1 MVKTDARLWGAKE
14 TDLEIEIY
22 KTKKHIR
29 ELVLQ
34 IYQLDSMLSD
44 EDFLYH
50 YRVKD
55 IEGFKYDL
63 YKLESERTILEKDLR
78 KLEKEWQKQNPI
90 IVEEID

>member
-22 KTKKHIR
+22 KIKKQIR

-34 IYQLDSMLSD
+34 IYQLDSMISD
-44 EDFLYH
+44 ADFLYH

-63 YKLESERTILEKDLR
+63 YRLESERTIFEKELR
-78 KLEKEWQKQNPI
+78 RLEKEWEKKNPI
-90 IVEEID
+90 V